1 MKACARDIIK
11 WTGRRPP
18 TNCQRVA
25 TRGYWMNSLRGWL
38 IGAAVAAGAFVVWSI
53 LAGALS
59 ALLLLFTGVLF
70 AAGLRPIVDRMSK
83 RMPYGAAVGLA
94 FLVVI
99 VSSVVIGIVLVQPIG
114 AELVK
119 LVQSLPAY
127 AKALQEQLTVV
138 QRHFENDQTA
148 RQLAG
153 ALAGSAGG
161 AASQIGLHI
170 LGGTAFV
177 AVAIGNVVLILLLAV
192 GWMLSSD
199 ELERFLLSLMPAV
212 TRSDWHDAFA
222 EIGGRLSAY
231 VQGVVINGAIVGVV
245 VGASLGFL
253 GVPYYLLLGFIAA
266 LFQAIPM
273 VGAVISGPI
282 IILVVLATSG
292 WAKMLVALAIFA
304 VVQVIDQNVLSPII
318 FGQRVQL
325 SFLLIILAT
334 VVGGTLLGIGGA
346 FLAVPA
352 AAVLQVLIVR
362 IVAPAI
368 RRANGAQ
375 PNA

>member
-1 MKACARDIIK
+1 
-11 WTGRRPP
+11 
-18 TNCQRVA
+18 
-25 TRGYWMNSLRGWL
+25 MNSVRGWV
-38 IGAAVAAGAFVVWSI
+38 IGAAVVAGTFLIWEVVS
-53 LAGALS
+53 GALS

-70 AAGLRPIVDRMSK
+70 AAGLRPIVNRMAK

-99 VSSVVIGIVLVQPIG
+99 LSIVVIGIVLVQPLG

-119 LVQSLPAY
+119 LVQSMPGY
-127 AKALQEQLTVV
+127 ANSLQVQLASA
-138 QRHFENDQTA
+138 QRHFENDQMA
-148 RQLAG
+148 RQVAS

-161 AASQIGLHI
+161 AASAIGLHL
-170 LGGTAFV
+170 LGGTAYL
-177 AVAIGNVVLILLLAV
+177 AAAIGNLVLVLLLAV

-199 ELERFLLSLMPAV
+199 ELERFVLSLMPAS
-212 TRSDWHDAFA
+212 TRSDWRDCFA
-222 EIGGRLSAY
+222 DMGARLSAY
-231 VQGVVINGAIVGVV
+231 VQGVVINGAVVGVAMGV
-245 VGASLGFL
+245 SLAFL
-253 GVPYYLLLGFIAA
+253 GVPYSLLLGFIAA
-266 LFQAIPM
+266 IFQAIPM
-273 VGAVISGPI
+273 LGAVISGPI

-292 WAKMLVALAIFA
+292 WTKMLVALAIFT
-304 VVQVIDQNVLSPII
+304 VVQVVDQNVLSPII

-352 AAVLQVLIVR
+352 AAVLQVIIVR

-368 RRANGAQ
+368 RRANGA
-375 PNA
+375 